1 MSPDVLSSASGIRK
15 TSEWNQRSRASDRC
29 QTFPKRACSFS
40 HTDRRS
46 CIMGC
51 DSERSTCMIGQQP
64 APHEQQPSNLTLDL
78 GFNTLLGIV
87 RDALDI
93 PPTEYVPAVLGRP
106 LLNLFFWRPTVIMQR
121 PDHYGSYT
129 SFPREAWFFLNGIM
143 TNDAVAQVNA
153 AYLAYLFHRPLTLIQ
168 NSTCGTLVDL
178 IECAL
183 GKQWHRTTES
193 AIQALPPI
201 YDALKS
207 EKERVILIAHSQ
219 GTIIAAMVLS
229 LLYTLTRPKEAG
241 PGGEALLGE
250 ISPAQPYAPP
260 EVVYPDASR
269 FQLDDFEPLTE
280 DELAKLEV
288 YCFANCANV
297 MPYERPPTYDR
308 SPIPW
313 IESFG
318 NVHDIVARLG
328 MLAPRAAQWGI
339 AIDGPRYAYR
349 NGWGHLLNEHYL
361 LAIEQAQKEG
371 RKRGGRGGRAPY
383 ELVNADAF
391 PDTMVPRLFSYLN
404 GGAPDTR

>member
-1 MSPDVLSSASGIRK
+1 
-15 TSEWNQRSRASDRC
+15 
-29 QTFPKRACSFS
+29 
-40 HTDRRS
+40 
-46 CIMGC
+46 
-51 DSERSTCMIGQQP
+51 MIGQQP
-64 APHEQQPSNLTLDL
+64 APPEQQPSNLTLDL

-106 LLNLFFWRPTVIMQR
+106 RTWIPPYHRYSEFRMLDLWRLGRSIQFLINVTLPTIPVSPPTFGRPLLNLFFWRPTVILQR

-143 TNDAVAQVNA
+143 TNDAVAQLNA
-153 AYLAYLFHRPLTLIQ
+153 AYLAYLFHRPITLIQ

-219 GTIIAAMVLS
+219 GTIIAALLLS

-241 PGGEALLGE
+241 PGSEALLGE

-260 EVVYPDASR
+260 EFVYPDASR